1 MQSSPGNRVRWEDGF
16 CIIIPSWNNLPYLLK
31 CVNSIE
37 KYSTYKHQIVVHL
50 NEATKYEERI
60 LTMLEIEHTVS
71 SSNIGV
77 CAAVNKAATLC
88 KKKLIMYANDDM
100 IFLPEWDKELV
111 DFQNQYD
118 FDEKIWLSSTMIE
131 PFGERPEMIAPYN
144 YGKTYDDLKELLLLA
159 DLVSL
164 RTKNP
169 NINGTT
175 WPPNVMHKSMFDK
188 IGGFSEEF
196 FPGFG
201 SDPDLA
207 KKMWDQGV
215 RNFVGVG
222 RSLVYHFQCVTTAK
236 VSNMNNGHEIFKQQH
251 GISMTHFVDNM
262 LQRGK
267 IWERS

>member
-1 MQSSPGNRVRWEDGF
+1 MQSSRGSNVDWADGF
-16 CIIIPSWNNLPYLLK
+16 CIVIPSWNNLEYLKK
-31 CVNSIE
+31 CIGSISV
-37 KYSTYKHQIVVHL
+37 YSQFPHQIVVHL
-50 NEATKYEERI
+50 NEARPNEESYLYSIGIKY
-60 LTMLEIEHTVS
+60 TS
-71 SSNIGV
+71 SRTNIGV
-77 CAAVNKAATLC
+77 CGAVNKAARLC
-88 KKKLIMYANDDM
+88 KKPLIMYANDDM
-100 IFLPEWDKELV
+100 FFLPGWDVELYA
-111 DFQNQYD
+111 FQNKHK

-144 YGKTYDDLKELLLLA
+144 YGKTCDDFQELRLLGGLER
-159 DLVSL
+159 L
-164 RTKNP
+164 RSKNP